1 MAQQDVG
8 RISLVTGVTHVHL
21 GLTQVNVLAVDLGGE
36 LTGLHGVLGHVHVG
50 TGLQRHGAVEELAG
64 PLDDLIAADL
74 VVALTLFLA
83 VFLRD
88 GVGAVQGVVQ
98 AAPPS
103 IRRVQRETC
112 IQCRDDKL
120 GACGFCD
127 FGVDVGG
134 GDLEVAGLL
143 NEVTN
148 LLQECGV
155 LVRILGAGVIG
166 VPLIHLLLQ
175 VFTLCQQLAVARSE
189 LLHDLAEA
197 VPELLLLLLRAL
209 ADSRKYLVVNK
220 VIQSCGD
227 LKAARRDSFR
237 LLGLG
242 HDDSSFSDCVW
253 SFYYSKIG
261 DRAHDRHPFGCAQHF
276 HHPHP
281 WGLPKICGHVSLF
294 LLHKPH
300 CGALSYK
307 PSQRRRSR
315 GLVASNEKSFTSGI
329 FTKFTKMGYTPT
341 HK

>member
-36 LTGLHGVLGHVHVG
+36 LAGLHGVLGHVHVG

-83 VFLRD
+83 VFFRD

-98 AAPPS
+98 AAPAS
-103 IRRVQRETC
+103 VGCVDGEAGVEHRHHQ
-112 IQCRDDKL
+112 L

-134 GDLEVAGLL
+134 RDLEVAGLL
-143 NEVTN
+143 NEVAD

-197 VPELLLLLLRAL
+197 VPELLLLPLFVPTNGG
-209 ADSRKYLVVNK
+209 KQVLV
-220 VIQSCGD
+220 D
-227 LKAARRDSFR
+227 E
-237 LLGLG
+237 
-242 HDDSSFSDCVW
+242 
-253 SFYYSKIG
+253 IG
-261 DRAHDRHPFGCAQHF
+261 
-276 HHPHP
+276 
-281 WGLPKICGHVSLF
+281 
-294 LLHKPH
+294 
-300 CGALSYK
+300 K
-307 PSQRRRSR
+307 PSVDLQR
-315 GLVASNEKSFTSGI
+315 
-329 FTKFTKMGYTPT
+329 P
-341 HK
+341 